1 MLILEQPFQNKLYL
15 CPRKEIYMARSVEFN
30 ECEIIDKAMNVFWE
44 KGYHATSMQDLVDAM
59 QINRSS
65 LYNTI
70 GDKHCLFIKCV
81 TSYAELGL
89 KETREKVAKEKS
101 ALQALINIIRDKAAW
116 VVDSDKG
123 CLGIK
128 TIFEMAPEDVEVRN
142 VLMKNGELYLEL
154 MTGIIQKAIDDKEL
168 DDSEDAS
175 LLAEYIMTTFT
186 GWKQSFILN
195 QDPIKIKKMSEYLI
209 KSITRK

>member
-1 MLILEQPFQNKLYL
+1 
-15 CPRKEIYMARSVEFN
+15 MARSVEFN
-30 ECEIIDKAMNVFWE
+30 ECEIIEKAMNVFWE

-81 TSYAELGL
+81 TIYAEAGL
-89 KETREKVAKEKS
+89 KETKEKVAKEKS

-116 VVDSDKG
+116 VVDSERG
-123 CLGIK
+123 CLGVK
-128 TIFEMAPEDVEVRN
+128 TIFEVAQEDVEVRR
-142 VLMKNGELYLEL
+142 VLTKNHETYLEM

-168 DDSEDAS
+168 DGSEDAS

-186 GWKQSFILN
+186 GWKQSYILHP
-195 QDPIKIKKMSEYLI
+195 DPIKIKKMSEYLI
-209 KSITRK
+209 KSITR

>member
-1 MLILEQPFQNKLYL
+1 
-15 CPRKEIYMARSVEFN
+15 MARSVEFN
-30 ECEIIDKAMNVFWE
+30 ECEIIEKAMNVFWE

-81 TSYAELGL
+81 TVYAEAGL
-89 KETREKVAKEKS
+89 KETQEKVAKEKS

-116 VVDSDKG
+116 VVDSEKG

-128 TIFEMAPEDVEVRN
+128 TVFEIAPEDKEVRN
-142 VLMKNGELYLEL
+142 VLTRNSVVYLEL
-154 MTGIIQKAIDDKEL
+154 MTNLIQKAIDDGEL
-168 DDSEDAS
+168 DGTEDAS

-186 GWKQSFILN
+186 GWKQAFILN
-195 QDPIKIKKMSEYLI
+195 QDPIIIKKMSEYLI
-209 KSITRK
+209 KTITRK

>member
-1 MLILEQPFQNKLYL
+1 
-15 CPRKEIYMARSVEFN
+15 MARSVEFN
-30 ECEIIDKAMNVFWE
+30 ECEIIEKAMNVFWE
-44 KGYHATSMQDLVDAM
+44 KGYHGTSMQDLVDAM

-81 TSYAELGL
+81 TSYVEAGFR
-89 KETREKVAKEKS
+89 ETQEKIAKEKS
-101 ALQALINIIRDKAAW
+101 ALKALINIIRDKAEW

-128 TIFEMAPEDVEVRN
+128 TVFEIAPEDAEVRN
-142 VLMKNGELYLEL
+142 LLCKNGARYQQM
-154 MTGIIQKAIDDKEL
+154 MTDLIQKAIDDGEL
-168 DDSEDAS
+168 DGSEEAS

-186 GWKQSFILN
+186 GWKQTFILN
-195 QDPIKIKKMSEYLI
+195 GDPIIIKKMSEYLI
-209 KSITRK
+209 KSITR